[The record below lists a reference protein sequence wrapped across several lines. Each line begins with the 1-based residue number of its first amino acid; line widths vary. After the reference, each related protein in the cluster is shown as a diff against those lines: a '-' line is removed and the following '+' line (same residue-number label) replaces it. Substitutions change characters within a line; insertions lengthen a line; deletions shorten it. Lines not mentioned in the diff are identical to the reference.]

1 VSVVF
6 ALAAAFCNSFN
17 VVSQHV
23 ASIRSPPGVKGLAVG
38 FYLIRQPLW
47 LLGVV
52 AMVAAFVFQA
62 IALYKGKLSV
72 VQPVLVTELVFTLVL
87 FRVWLRGAVKAGAW
101 LSASVTC
108 AGLGIF
114 LVMSEPQGGH
124 PQPTEGAWLSAILT
138 MAGLTLGCVL
148 LASGG
153 SPVRRAGF
161 YAAGSGIVWATM
173 ATFIKSTTDDFS
185 AHGLAGMLQHGSIYA
200 VVLTGI
206 AGAVLTQAAL
216 HTGPLSISQPLMVTI
231 DPLASIV
238 LGVWLFGEHFAGTG
252 IRVVVAVLAF
262 AAMAAGVVFM
272 TRTSPEV
279 FEAPAPPASR

>member
-6 ALAAAFCNSFN
+6 ALAAAFSNSFN

-23 ASIRSPPGVKGLAVG
+23 ASIRSPVGVKGLAVG

-52 AMVAAFVFQA
+52 AMAAAFVFQA

-72 VQPVLVTELVFTLVL
+72 VQPLLVTELVFTLVL
-87 FRVWLRGAVKAGAW
+87 FRFWLHGAVKAGAW
-101 LSASVTC
+101 LAASVTC
-108 AGLGIF
+108 TGLGLF
-114 LVMSEPQGGH
+114 LLVSEPQGGH
-124 PQPTEGAWLSAILT
+124 PQPTAGAWLSAMLT
-138 MAGLTLGCVL
+138 MTGLTAGCVM

-185 AHGLAGMLQHGSIYA
+185 AHGLAGMLAHGSIYA

-216 HTGPLSISQPLMVTI
+216 HTGPLSISQPLMVTV
-231 DPLASIV
+231 DPLVSIV
-238 LGVWLFGEHFAGTG
+238 LGVWLFGEHFAGAG
-252 IRVVVAVLAF
+252 LRMVVAVVAF
-262 AAMAAGVVFM
+262 AVMAAGVVFM

>member
-1 VSVVF
+1 MSVVF
-6 ALAAAFCNSFN
+6 ALAAAFSNSFN

-87 FRVWLRGAVKAGAW
+87 YRVWLRRAVKAGAW
-101 LSASVTC
+101 LAASVTC
-108 AGLGIF
+108 GGLGIF
-114 LVMSEPQGGH
+114 LLVSEPQGGH

-138 MAGLTLGCVL
+138 MAGLTVGCVM

-153 SPVRRAGF
+153 SPIRRAGF

-173 ATFIKSTTDDFS
+173 ATFIKSTTDDLS
-185 AHGLAGMLQHGSIYA
+185 AHGLVGMLDHGSIYA
-200 VVLTGI
+200 VVVTGI

-216 HTGPLSISQPLMVTI
+216 HSGPLSISQPLMVTI

-238 LGVWLFGEHFAGTG
+238 LGVWLFGEHFTGRG
-252 IRVVVAVLAF
+252 IRLVVAVLAF
-262 AAMAAGVVFM
+262 AVMAAGVVFM